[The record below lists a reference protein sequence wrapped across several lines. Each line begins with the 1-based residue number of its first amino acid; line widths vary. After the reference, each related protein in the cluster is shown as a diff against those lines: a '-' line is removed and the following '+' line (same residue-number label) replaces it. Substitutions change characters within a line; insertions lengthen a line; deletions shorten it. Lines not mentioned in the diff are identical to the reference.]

1 MIVPKF
7 RKRSIE
13 PSPVLVLTPEGR
25 GGLVNERNG
34 DVSTGDLSCLP
45 VTFLTMGSSDSISI
59 VQLVEHLRR
68 TESAVTNV

>member
-13 PSPVLVLTPEGR
+13 PSPVLVLTLEGR

-34 DVSTGDLSCLP
+34 DVSTGDLSYLP
-45 VTFLTMGSSDSISI
+45 VTFLTMDSSDSISI